1 MKTQKPHTSFLV
13 GFAIT
18 ITLTLISV
26 CSLHAQI
33 FTPGAG
39 VTDVDGNFY
48 RTVVINEQE
57 WTAENART
65 TKYANGVAIPNIT
78 DNTLWSSRTAGAWA
92 YYNNDTIN
100 KSIYGKLYNQYAV
113 ADPRNVCPSGWRVPT
128 QDEYDALDTYL
139 STSVGGK
146 MKSTGTQYWLSPNT
160 GATNASGFSA
170 LPGGLR
176 KEDGTFEGIGQYAD
190 QWTRTSFNGFNC
202 IHFFLMFDN
211 DLFLTFQTTNKTSG
225 YSVRCTRKAIVSS
238 INEIKNSNIKI
249 YPNPTNNIIII
260 EGLDKNENNTV
271 QIFDVQGKLVSTKI
285 VNERGT
291 IDLSELNKGVY
302 VIKIGE
308 VAQRIEK
315 M

>member
-1 MKTQKPHTSFLV
+1 MKTQKPLSSFLV

-26 CSLHAQI
+26 GSLHAQI

-48 RTVVINEQE
+48 KTIVINEQE

-78 DNTLWSSRTAGAWA
+78 DNTLWSSRTTGAWA

-100 KSIYGKLYNQYAV
+100 NSIYGKLYNQYAV

-160 GATNASGFSA
+160 GATNASGFSV

-176 KEDGTFEGIGQYAD
+176 NSDGTFVGIGQYAD
-190 QWTRTSFNGFNC
+190 QWTRTSFGANNC
-202 IHFFLMFDN
+202 LHRFLSFDS
-211 DLFLTFQTTNKTSG
+211 DALFLFQTGKNPG
-225 YSVRCTRKAIVSS
+225 HSVRCTRKAIVSS

-260 EGLDKNENNTV
+260 EGLNKNENNTI
-271 QIFDVQGKLVSTKI
+271 QIFDVQGKLIFTKI

>member
-1 MKTQKPHTSFLV
+1 MKKQKPLTSFLV
-13 GFAIT
+13 GIMIT
-18 ITLTLISV
+18 ITLTLISIG
-26 CSLHAQI
+26 SLHAQI

-92 YYNNDTIN
+92 YYNNDTTYN
-100 KSIYGKLYNQYAV
+100 SIYGKLYNQYAV

-128 QDEYDALDTYL
+128 QVEYDALDTYL

-160 GATNASGFSA
+160 GATNESGFSA